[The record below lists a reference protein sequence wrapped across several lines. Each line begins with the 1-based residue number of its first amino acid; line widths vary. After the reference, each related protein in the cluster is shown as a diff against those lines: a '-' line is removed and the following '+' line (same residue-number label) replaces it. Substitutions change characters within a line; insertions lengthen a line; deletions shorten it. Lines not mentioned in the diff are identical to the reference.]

1 MKTIS
6 AIATQPESP
15 SPVPADPVGQDNAPK
30 QKGVEPAEALKRLLE
45 GNARFAAGKSKHPHE
60 SPDWRTSL
68 ETGQHPFAVILGCS
82 DSRVSPTLVFDL
94 GFGDLFVVR
103 VAGNVVDTDVIASV
117 EFAMNH
123 LDTRLIVV
131 MGHTQCGAVTA
142 AIDHL
147 ANADGEAAEVV
158 SLLYRIEPAIIGI
171 PDDLPRTER
180 IDNAMRRNVELAVR
194 RLSRVPDLRCG
205 LSDGSFKIVGAVYD
219 IHSGK
224 VEILG

>member
-6 AIATQPESP
+6 AIATQLASFN
-15 SPVPADPVGQDNAPK
+15 PVPADPVGQDDAPK
-30 QKGVEPAEALKRLLE
+30 QKTIDPAEALKRLLE
-45 GNARFAAGKSKHPHE
+45 GNARFAAGESKHPHE
-60 SPDWRTSL
+60 SPDWRKSL

-82 DSRVSPTLVFDL
+82 DSRVSPTLVFDQ

-117 EFAMNH
+117 EYAMDH
-123 LDTRLIVV
+123 LGTRLIVV
-131 MGHTQCGAVTA
+131 LGHTQCGAVAA

-171 PDDLPRTER
+171 PDDLPRAQR

-194 RLSRVPDLRCG
+194 RLSRVPDLSSG
-205 LSDGSFKIVGAVYD
+205 LSAGSIKIVGAVYD
-219 IHSGK
+219 MHSGK
-224 VEILG
+224 VEVLS